1 MTMNTEDDISEV
13 SEPAAKKGILRRL
26 MNLLSLDRSPE
37 TTEALEHEI
46 QELLEEGEEHG
57 LISSLEEKM
66 INSIF
71 DFRDTL
77 AVEIMT
83 PAAEII
89 SFECSTSLDDLV
101 AAVIEE
107 GFTRM
112 PIFRENPDRIIGIL
126 HVKDLLRLCTQA
138 ARNTQGLEDYLK
150 PAHFI
155 SEHKPVVELLKDFK
169 KRKTHMALVTDEF
182 GTVRGLI
189 TLEDVIEEIVGEI
202 DDEYD
207 TDETTIEEISADT
220 ILVHARVDVEEV
232 EERFRVVLPDGP
244 YESIGGLVIASLGR
258 LAVAGDTVDI
268 GDLRFIVK
276 GASKRHIKMVEI
288 THLRGEG
295 KKE

>member
-1 MTMNTEDDISEV
+1 MNTEDDTPETP
-13 SEPAAKKGILRRL
+13 EPAAKKGIIRRL
-26 MNLLSLDRSPE
+26 MNVLSLDRSPE

-83 PAAEII
+83 PAAEIV
-89 SFECSTSLDDLV
+89 SVEASVGLDSLV
-101 AAVIEE
+101 AVVIEE

-112 PIFRENPDRIIGIL
+112 PVYRGNPDRIIGIL
-126 HVKDLLRLCTQA
+126 HVKDLLRLCT
-138 ARNTQGLEDYLK
+138 RSGEGSFNLEDCLK
-150 PAHFI
+150 PALFI
-155 SEHKPVVELLKDFK
+155 SENKPVVELLKDFK

-207 TDETTIEEISADT
+207 TDDDTTIEEINNDT
-220 ILVHARVDVEEV
+220 VLVHARIDVEEV
-232 EERFRVVLPDGP
+232 DERFGVSLPDGP
-244 YESIGGLVIASLGR
+244 YESIGGLVIHSLGR
-258 LAVAGDTVDI
+258 LAVTGDTVDI
-268 GDLRFIVK
+268 GELRFIVK
-276 GASKRHIKMVEI
+276 SASKRHIKMVEI
-288 THLRGEG
+288 TRLGTEG

>member
-1 MTMNTEDDISEV
+1 M
-13 SEPAAKKGILRRL
+13 

-89 SFECSTSLDDLV
+89 SVEASVSFDALV
-101 AAVIEE
+101 AVVIEE

-112 PIFRENPDRIIGIL
+112 PVYRDNADRIIGIL
-126 HVKDLLRLCTQA
+126 HVKDLLRLCT
-138 ARNTQGLEDYLK
+138 RTVGNSLGLEDCLK
-150 PAHFI
+150 PALFI

-189 TLEDVIEEIVGEI
+189 TLEDVLEEIVGEI

-207 TDETTIEEISADT
+207 TDETTIEEISDDT
-220 ILVHARVDVEEV
+220 VLVHARVDVEEV
-232 EERFRVVLPDGP
+232 EERFRIVLPDGP
-244 YESIGGLVIASLGR
+244 YESIGGLVIHSLGR
-258 LAVAGDTVDI
+258 LAVAGDTVDT
-268 GDLRFIVK
+268 GDLRFVVK
-276 GASKRHIKMVEI
+276 SASKRHIKMVEI
-288 THLRGEG
+288 TRLHPEG
-295 KKE
+295 KK